1 MRVFERL
8 LAEEPAW
15 SELLA
20 EVERELQ
27 PAKRPAGPS
36 GRPRPS
42 SFALTLSRQIQI
54 VSREQI
60 LGID

>member
-27 PAKRPAGPS
+27 PAPNGQPVQAEDLD
-36 GRPRPS
+36 PRR
-42 SFALTLSRQIQI
+42 SR
-54 VSREQI
+54 
-60 LGID
+60 